1 MEMCSVYKT
10 GGTNSVAIVD
20 YFVALEVY
28 KYRQ

>member
-10 GGTNSVAIVD
+10 GGTNSVVD